1 MSERVKEQME
11 KEQEPNLH
19 QMEVLLNEA
28 LASNFPDWDLTPP
41 ETMIKRNGSRF
52 S

>member
-1 MSERVKEQME
+1 MNEQVKEQYNKDQEEYME
-11 KEQEPNLH
+11 K
-19 QMEVLLNEA
+19 MEILLNDA

>member
-1 MSERVKEQME
+1 MNEQLKQQYDKELE
-11 KEQEPNLH
+11 TNKK

>member
-1 MSERVKEQME
+1 MSEQVKEQMD
-11 KEQEPNLH
+11 KEQEINMK

-28 LASNFPDWDLTPP
+28 LASNFPEWDLTPP

>member
-1 MSERVKEQME
+1 MSEQVKEQYN
-11 KEQEPNLH
+11 KEQETNLK